1 MTPSTLTYSYET
13 RTEIEIEMEMDEKE
27 YSTKDLSSVTA
38 GVAGGVDDI
47 ESTGSVSASEK
58 ALLRK
63 LDLYTLPAISML
75 YLLSFLVSYIISSLL
90 TIILKTHHYRIEA
103 ISVML
108 PCLVSRPT

>member
-47 ESTGSVSASEK
+47 EPTGSVSASEK

-75 YLLSFLVSYIISSLL
+75 YLLSFLVSYIISALL
-90 TIILKTHHYRIEA
+90 TIILKTHQTGSKQYR
-103 ISVML
+103 
-108 PCLVSRPT
+108 